1 MRILRALSSL
11 FGRGAQPHRR
21 TAELP
26 AETLE
31 TWLGEGRAIQ
41 LLDIRDAAAFQQ
53 GHLPTARHIPLD
65 RLEQGLSTL
74 DRCRATVLY

>member
-1 MRILRALSSL
+1 MRILRALISL
-11 FGRGAQPHRR
+11 FGRGAHPHRR
-21 TAELP
+21 TAELS

-41 LLDIRDAAAFQQ
+41 LLDIRDAATFQQ

-65 RLEQGLSTL
+65 RLEQELSTL
-74 DRCRATVLY
+74 DRSQPTVVY